1 MCEEKASQEL
11 AKLGGS
17 FWEGGVEAVEKGV
30 QDTPPEQDE
39 VDEENWEA
47 EIFATLDSL
56 KSVAVLEGYVKVGL
70 LLFLVLTA
78 VIWSGLV
85 QITHSMFHN
94 FSSSLT
100 EQNYYSKF
108 FQPDSK
114 MEHTLGPLLSSFHLL
129 FSCQKDTNRDQP
141 GTLPCADSLPTFV
154 FSSKWLTYQF
164 HHRLLK
170 L

>member
-11 AKLGGS
+11 ANLGGS

-39 VDEENWEA
+39 VDEENWEV
-47 EIFATLDSL
+47 EVFATLDSL
-56 KSVAVLEGYVKVGL
+56 KDVAVFEGYVVVGL

-78 VIWSGLV
+78 VIWLALV

-100 EQNYYSKF
+100 E
-108 FQPDSK
+108 
-114 MEHTLGPLLSSFHLL
+114 
-129 FSCQKDTNRDQP
+129 
-141 GTLPCADSLPTFV
+141 
-154 FSSKWLTYQF
+154 
-164 HHRLLK
+164 
-170 L
+170 